1 MAYVGNSPEKG
12 NFRKADQ
19 ITCSATATYN
29 LLVGGVAVNPNQ
41 NQCIVSLNGVIQSS
55 GTSYTIAS
63 SQITFASALTSSDVI
78 DFILILGDTLDVGTV
93 SDNTIGLAQLSAT
106 GTPSSSNFLRGDNSW
121 QTVSAG
127 TSLSGSTDNQVTT
140 VTGANAIQGET
151 NFIYNGTIAGLGATG
166 ASADLGV
173 GLHIKVSD
181 TGASVN
187 SGSDALVLED
197 NGGDMGMTLLSST
210 SGQGRIFFGDS
221 GGNDRG
227 QLDYDHGTD
236 SMRMYTAGSEA
247 FRIKQGN
254 DNHFYKFDS
263 TQSTEAS
270 YVMYIMSD
278 KAEGNSSNRMIGFD
292 NSSQGRGYI
301 VAGDGDSDSPSFAAG
316 SDRRLKENITNY
328 TGGYDKIKSIPVKQ
342 WDEKYSSKKK
352 GKIGWIADE
361 LDDVFPN
368 AVSGTPNATKDV
380 INSVLDKDGRLVL
393 ENTTKEEFDEK
404 QSKGKYP
411 NCTFHETA
419 TVPEYQ
425 YSSPLRFYADVVQAL
440 QEAITKIETLETEN
454 TDIKARLTALENA

>member
-440 QEAITKIETLETEN
+440 QSAITKIETLETEN
-454 TDIKARLTALENA
+454 TDIKARLTALENK